1 MLGAVSFV
9 QVKLSPQ
16 PTVDN
21 AQAKMMMF
29 TPLIMLVF
37 CYSFSCALSLYSTT
51 NGLFTIAQ
59 QLIIN
64 RMRDDG
70 DPAGAKGG
78 SGGAGGKAVKNVT
91 PGKRK

>member
-1 MLGAVSFV
+1 
-9 QVKLSPQ
+9 
-16 PTVDN
+16 
-21 AQAKMMMF
+21 MMMF
-29 TPLIMLVF
+29 TPLIMLIF

-70 DPAGAKGG
+70 DPASAKAAAGA
-78 SGGAGGKAVKNVT
+78 AAGKAIKNVT
-91 PGKRK
+91 PQKRK